1 MPSEERA
8 ELVVHSSGGW
18 PVSDTIEF
26 LQAINSAYTRLLT
39 FETVIEEYESRY
51 RRLQQYLRYREP
63 EQFLPL
69 PLEQYFLL
77 NVSYL
82 PDDGLEQFISPR
94 DQLII
99 QRVQLASPGFWI
111 FLGSLNPLEVLRQYL
126 NDLHTRRQD
135 REYREPHEHRRLELE
150 NLMLEN
156 QVIRERI
163 SMARELGATDAELT
177 PLLNGLVYTP
187 LQRLDA
193 VAARGMITA
202 GEPSSDVS
210 EPPA

>member
-1 MPSEERA
+1 
-8 ELVVHSSGGW
+8 
-18 PVSDTIEF
+18 
-26 LQAINSAYTRLLT
+26 
-39 FETVIEEYESRY
+39 
-51 RRLQQYLRYREP
+51 
-63 EQFLPL
+63 
-69 PLEQYFLL
+69 
-77 NVSYL
+77 
-82 PDDGLEQFISPR
+82 
-94 DQLII
+94 
-99 QRVQLASPGFWI
+99 
-111 FLGSLNPLEVLRQYL
+111 
-126 NDLHTRRQD
+126 
-135 REYREPHEHRRLELE
+135 
-150 NLMLEN
+150 MLEN